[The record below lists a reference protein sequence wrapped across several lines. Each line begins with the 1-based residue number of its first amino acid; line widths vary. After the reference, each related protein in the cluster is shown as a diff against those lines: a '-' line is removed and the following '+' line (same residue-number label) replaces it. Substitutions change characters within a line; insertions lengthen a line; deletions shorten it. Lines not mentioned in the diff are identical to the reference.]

1 VFRRS
6 AEQAATT
13 AAHDTIL
20 STFDGHCAADRENCR
35 TGLAARAA
43 AAQEAPPVTPPT
55 VDIVAPSPLPGL
67 GIDRDKVPSNT
78 QSVQAPQI
86 TTQGPTPARFVGYS
100 EVESCCK
107 DSLIIWTTA

>member
-1 VFRRS
+1 MGSSLGRGDQRS
-6 AEQAATT
+6 PEL
-13 AAHDTIL
+13 D
-20 STFDGHCAADRENCR
+20 DEGE
-35 TGLAARAA
+35 
-43 AAQEAPPVTPPT
+43 
-55 VDIVAPSPLPGL
+55 IVAPSPLPGL

-86 TTQGPTPARFVGYS
+86 TTQGPTPARLVGYS